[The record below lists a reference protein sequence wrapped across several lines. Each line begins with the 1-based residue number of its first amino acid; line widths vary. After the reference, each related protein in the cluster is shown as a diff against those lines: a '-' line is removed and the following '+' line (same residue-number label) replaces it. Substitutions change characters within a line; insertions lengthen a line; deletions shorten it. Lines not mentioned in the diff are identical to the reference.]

1 MKVAG
6 WILIVFGAL
15 SLIGAAAAGNSAFG
29 PLFWIG
35 LGIAFVCVGKR
46 NKRTVKVI
54 KEKKSLE

>member
-29 PLFWIG
+29 SLFWIG

-46 NKRTVKVI
+46 NKKDSESDKGE
-54 KEKKSLE
+54 KES